1 MRFSPYAAVPAPVEW
16 SSNQAVSRRSERW
29 RSSSVT
35 RGPNPNARPYGPM
48 RSTAG
53 IGRPADGRKTSA
65 SSVDPSRKG
74 TETSPRFLMPWAL
87 RRRWFRAQCS
97 LRSST
102 PSAST
107 SARTDG
113 SKPKAPGGRSKSILS
128 VNRPAAVR
136 CASVTVTPAT
146 RSGSVPR
153 LWISRAT
160 FVARSPACKRVLDGS
175 RLIDVI
181 AAAAGPLP
189 RTSSPSDNVTR
200 SPGWAEMNPPA
211 LDRERPS
218 GQVQSRPITGP
229 STYAATSMGGL
240 GSPASAIG
248 GISVALRLDGQ
259 LPGQSPSSTWP
270 ATLAEAAWGAQQ
282 GGSLPSDAPHRPV
295 PFEPALRVGP
305 AR

>member
-1 MRFSPYAAVPAPVEW
+1 
-16 SSNQAVSRRSERW
+16 
-29 RSSSVT
+29 
-35 RGPNPNARPYGPM
+35 M

-53 IGRPADGRKTSA
+53 IGRPADDRKTSA

-87 RRRWFRAQCS
+87 RRRWFLAQCS
-97 LRSST
+97 LRSSM

-113 SKPKAPGGRSKSILS
+113 SKPKSPGGRSKSILS
-128 VNRPAAVR
+128 VNSPAAAR
-136 CASVTVTPAT
+136 CASVTVTPFT

-160 FVARSPACKRVLDGS
+160 FVARLPARKRVLDMS

-218 GQVQSRPITGP
+218 GPVQSRPLTGP
-229 STYAATSMGGL
+229 STYAATSMSGP

-248 GISVALRLDGQ
+248 GISVAPRLDAQ
-259 LPGQSPSSTWP
+259 LPGQSPSSALP
-270 ATLAEAAWGAQQ
+270 ATLAEAAWTARQAGTP
-282 GGSLPSDAPHRPV
+282 PSDPPHRLD
-295 PFEPALRVGP
+295 PFLPILRVGWP
-305 AR
+305 RSVG